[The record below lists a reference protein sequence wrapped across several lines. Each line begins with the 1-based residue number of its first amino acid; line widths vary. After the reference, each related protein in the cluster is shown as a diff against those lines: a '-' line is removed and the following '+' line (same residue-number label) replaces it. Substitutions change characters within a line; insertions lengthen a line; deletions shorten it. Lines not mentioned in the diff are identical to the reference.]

1 MIQDEIATTAIR
13 NFGMH
18 DISGLEMESRSQKQ
32 VFETG
37 FVVWG
42 MAL

>member
-1 MIQDEIATTAIR
+1 MIQDEIATIAIR
-13 NFGMH
+13 KFGMH
-18 DISGLEMESRSQKQ
+18 DIGGLAMKSRSQKQ

-42 MAL
+42 IAL